1 MRHPTRSPARHPP
14 RVAPAPLLA
23 CGLLALLAACAR
35 DPGPPQGVTPY
46 QPSPGMAAVLQE
58 RQAMRAVDP
67 SSVSID
73 RAREVPNL
81 IDAMHA
87 IPNVHGL
94 PADSPDIPVVRP
106 LTVGGVDGPL
116 PGRLYQPRTARGVP
130 LVIMFPGGTW
140 VTGGTDQ
147 YDESARQLAKR
158 TGYVVALL
166 GPRHAPEARFPAI
179 HDDAFAA
186 YQWARAHAREWG
198 ADPTRIALGGEGPG
212 ANLALSTALLARD
225 RRVRG
230 PDHLLLV
237 TPLAGTSLAGPSMDD
252 SGRSLPLTRRTVGW
266 AQDNYVNRGAE
277 LADPRLD
284 LAGRNDLAGLPPVTV
299 VLAEIDPLRSGGE
312 ALAAHLQS
320 AGVRTNVRL
329 FPGTTHD
336 FFGLGERVPEAAA
349 AEDFAAAEL
358 KTAFNRPE
366 LRPQRP
372 RGARGPARRRV
383 RRLSQSFPMK

>member
-1 MRHPTRSPARHPP
+1 MRHPTCPPAP
-14 RVAPAPLLA
+14 RLAPPLLA
-23 CGLLALLAACAR
+23 CGLLTLLAACAR
-35 DPGPPQGVTPY
+35 DPGPPQGITPY

-67 SSVSID
+67 SSVSIA

-81 IDAMHA
+81 VDAMHA

-94 PADSPDIPVVRP
+94 PADSPDVPVVRAV
-106 LTVGGVDGPL
+106 TASGADGPL
-116 PGRLYQPRTARGVP
+116 PARLYQPRTARGVP
-130 LVIMFPGGTW
+130 LVIYFPGGTW

-147 YDESARQLAKR
+147 YDESARQLAQR
-158 TGYVVALL
+158 TGYVVVAI
-166 GPRHAPEARFPAI
+166 GPRHAPEAQFPAI

-186 YQWARAHAREWG
+186 YQWARSHAREWG
-198 ADPTRIALGGEGPG
+198 ADPARIALAGEGPG

-225 RRVRG
+225 RGVPR

-237 TPLAGTSLAGPSMDD
+237 TPLAGTGLSGPSMDD
-252 SGRSLPLTRRTVGW
+252 SGRSLPLTRRTVSW
-266 AQDNYVNRGAE
+266 AQDNYVASSAG

-284 LAGRNDLAGLPPVTV
+284 LANRGDLAGLPPVTM

-336 FFGLGERVPEAAA
+336 FFGLGERVTEAAA
-349 AEDFAAAEL
+349 AEDFAAGDL
-358 KTAFNRPE
+358 KAAFSRPE
-366 LRPQRP
+366 LRPLRT
-372 RGARGPARRRV
+372 RSPARRRV
-383 RRLSQSFPMK
+383 RRLSPTFPMK